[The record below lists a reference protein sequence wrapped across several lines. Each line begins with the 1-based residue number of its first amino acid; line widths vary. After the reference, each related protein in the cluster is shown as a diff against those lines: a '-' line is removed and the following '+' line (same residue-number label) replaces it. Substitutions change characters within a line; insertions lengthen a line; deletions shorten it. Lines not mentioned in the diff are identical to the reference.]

1 MPKRILLARWPWL
14 VAATLL
20 VLVYASTW
28 RDVQRDPRPI
38 GTVEDISALSERSDL
53 NVLFVL
59 VDTLRAHHLGS
70 YGYERA
76 TSPTIDYL
84 AATGLRFDRH
94 QAQSSWTKCSMAS
107 LWTARNPMRTG
118 VLRFDDASPPEATL
132 AAEQF
137 QEAGFFTAG
146 VWRNGWVAPVFGFD
160 QGFELYEKP
169 QAKLPTAPV
178 RRKNPN
184 IVLEGTDDDVIDSA
198 IEFLRVHGRKRW
210 FLYLHLMD
218 VHQYVYDEESAI
230 FGTRYADLYDNSVRR
245 EDRILGRMLWH
256 LADEGYL
263 ENTLIVLTSDH
274 GEAFLERGYE
284 GHARE
289 VYRETTEVPFVVAF
303 PFRLESGIVVDSLTR
318 NVDVWPTVLDLL
330 GLPEMPDVDGLS
342 LLPRVLA
349 SARGIPAADSVPEG
363 IAHLDRSWGRPGQA
377 ASPVVAVS
385 EGPFR
390 FIYAPDGEIGARA
403 EVGTSPAKSLAK
415 EELFDRDVD
424 ADELVEVS
432 EERPEIV
439 DRMRAI
445 ATRYLET
452 PPDPWGVET
461 PQIELEEL
469 QLNQLRALGYEIK

>member
-1 MPKRILLARWPWL
+1 MFRKILLARWPWIL
-14 VAATLL
+14 AGLLL
-20 VLVYASTW
+20 VIAYASTW
-28 RDVQRDPRPI
+28 RDVRRDPRPL
-38 GTVEDISALSERSDL
+38 GSVEDITSLANRSDL

-59 VDTLRAHHLGS
+59 VDTLRAHRLGS
-70 YGYERA
+70 YGYERD

-94 QAQSSWTKCSMAS
+94 QSQSSWTKCSMAS

-137 QEAGFFTAG
+137 REAGFLTAG

-160 QGFELYEKP
+160 QGFRLYEKP
-169 QAKLPTAPV
+169 QASLPAAPV
-178 RRKNPN
+178 RRENPN

-198 IEFLRVHGRKRW
+198 IEFLRVHGRERW

-218 VHQYVYDEESAI
+218 VHQYVYDEQSAI
-230 FGTRYADLYDNSVRR
+230 FGTRYSDLYDNSIRR

-256 LADEGYL
+256 LADEGHL

-289 VYRETTEVPFVVAF
+289 VYRETTEVPFVIAF
-303 PFRLESGIVVDSLTR
+303 PFRLESGIVVDSLSR
-318 NVDVWPTVLDLL
+318 NIDVWPTVLDLL
-330 GLPEMPDVDGLS
+330 GLPEMPDVDGRS
-342 LLPRVLA
+342 LLPTVLA
-349 SARGIPAADSVPEG
+349 KAQGMPSTESIPMGIS
-363 IAHLDRSWGRPGQA
+363 HLDRSWGRPGQA
-377 ASPVVAVS
+377 PSPVVAVS
-385 EGPFR
+385 EGPYR
-390 FIYAPDGEIGARA
+390 FVYAPQGDVGARA
-403 EVGTSPAKSLAK
+403 EGRVAEVR
-415 EELFDRDVD
+415 EELFDRSADR
-424 ADELVEVS
+424 DELDDVS
-432 EERPEIV
+432 QEHPEIV
-439 DRMRAI
+439 ASMRASAI
-445 ATRYLET
+445 RYLET

-461 PQIELEEL
+461 PQIDLEEL